1 MQTKYKAT
9 QSYLPEQWQYN
20 HFPNGIVKQSLFSTH
35 KEAVMFIV
43 GLIEDCESEY
53 SLDIN
58 GTSLDVNIGTC
69 NYSIKPIAD

>member
-1 MQTKYKAT
+1 MQYQAT
-9 QSYLPEQWQYN
+9 QKYLPTQWQYQ
-20 HFPNGIVKQSLFSTH
+20 HVKDGIVKQSIFSTH
-35 KEAVMFIV
+35 KEAILFIV

-58 GTSLDVNIGTC
+58 GTSLDVNIGSC